1 MLINR
6 IERMNK
12 DSESKFKLHFSDEAT
27 ELVKKLIEEAIN
39 EKNFGNARY
48 INNLADTILREKAN
62 TIANCKT
69 KEELLTIYPENIPV
83 VQKKHKTKVIG
94 FMNDQK

>member
-1 MLINR
+1 MYAYWYVVY
-6 IERMNK
+6 
-12 DSESKFKLHFSDEAT
+12 LHWRH
-27 ELVKKLIEEAIN
+27 I
-39 EKNFGNARY
+39 
-48 INNLADTILREKAN
+48 ADTILREKAN